1 MLDQL
6 GSLIRQLKGCVGG
19 LDAGALSGDEAME
32 LCARFADVERLGA
45 AGRIVAAERVAATE
59 VWRRGGSR
67 SAADWLAR
75 QCGGDRE
82 RAKGALATAG
92 RLDACAVVASELR
105 AGRLSVGQAEVIV
118 DAVGAQPG
126 AEARLVEFA
135 HGNSLRR
142 LREECR
148 RVRNTT
154 VDAAEESKAV
164 HRSRRHRSWMGRDGA
179 YCYAGRVTADAGAE
193 IEARIEERKERI
205 FRAARHEGRRE
216 PAEAYAA
223 DAVVEL
229 ITDDRVVEAKPG
241 RRTRPKA
248 MVIVHVSYEAIT
260 RGSLADGDVC
270 EIKGIGPIALDAAR
284 RLAADSV
291 LRILVTKGGQPMVVT
306 PGVRTVP
313 RALRLLVEGRDTV
326 CIVPGCD
333 ISKGLQ
339 FEHRKDFALLGPTDA
354 DNCGMMC
361 PGHHNMKTYLG
372 YRLDKADDGSFTFTP
387 PDDYLD
393 LEPPDPMTGPTLFFN
408 PWTGE
413 PSDAAP
419 RGGSEKPVLAGVSG
433 PAP

>member
-1 MLDQL
+1 
-6 GSLIRQLKGCVGG
+6 
-19 LDAGALSGDEAME
+19 
-32 LCARFADVERLGA
+32 
-45 AGRIVAAERVAATE
+45 VAATE

-82 RAKGALATAG
+82 RAKGALETAG
-92 RLDACAVVASELR
+92 RLGACAVVAGELR
-105 AGRLSVGQAEVIV
+105 AGRLSEGQAQVIV
-118 DAVGAQPG
+118 EAVGAQPD
-126 AEARLVEFA
+126 AEAWLVEFA

-148 RVRNTT
+148 RVRNAT
-154 VDAAEESKAV
+154 VDATEEYKAV
-164 HRSRRHRSWMGRDGA
+164 HRGRQHRSWMGRDGA
-179 YCYAGRVTADAGAE
+179 YCYAGRVTAEAGAE
-193 IEARIEERKERI
+193 IDARIEERKERI
-205 FRAARHEGRRE
+205 FRAARREGRRE

-223 DAVVEL
+223 DAVLEL
-229 ITDDRVVEAKPG
+229 ITEDRLAETKPG

-260 RGSLADGDVC
+260 RGSLAEGDVC
-270 EIKGIGPIALDAAR
+270 EIKGIGPVPLEAAR
-284 RLAADSV
+284 CMATDSI
-291 LRILVTKGGQPMVVT
+291 LRILFTKGGQPMAVT

-313 RALRLLVEGRDTV
+313 RALRLVVEGRDTV

-333 ISKGLQ
+333 VSKGLQ

-354 DNCGMMC
+354 ENCGMMC
-361 PGHHNMKTYLG
+361 PAHHNMKSYLG

-413 PSDAAP
+413 PSDAGLRGGGCDGLRSDDAAP
-419 RGGSEKPVLAGVSG
+419 RPLVDRSPLGSRQPALAGVSG